1 MVVEPVE
8 RRFREGEGRGGGA
21 GAFKAHLWREGKRH
35 GRGEWRRG
43 GSARPAMPRAG
54 EGEGRGR
61 REVREEAD
69 GWAPSVGERE
79 RGREEAGLGRVGR
92 KGRRAARGK
101 RKKGGGRREVCCGPK
116 GERKGGSVCFF
127 QILLN
132 NFSKP
137 F

>member
-1 MVVEPVE
+1 M
-8 RRFREGEGRGGGA
+8 A
-21 GAFKAHLWREGKRH
+21 
-35 GRGEWRRG
+35 
-43 GSARPAMPRAG
+43 RAG
-54 EGEGRGR
+54 EAEGRGR

-79 RGREEAGLGRVGR
+79 RERGGRTGPRGLKGKAG
-92 KGRRAARGK
+92 RAGKKKERGGEKRGGPWAERGK
-101 RKKGGGRREVCCGPK
+101 
-116 GERKGGSVCFF
+116 ERGSVCFF